1 MGFIVQ
7 GGFIETA
14 QERFL
19 KAYFEDLTKRLNYRY
34 LGTVAKGESAGVCM
48 FPKMF
53 KKLFKLLN
61 QLGTE
66 FEKQHAFDPEIVTKM
81 EKPYELSKRMLFL
94 LKMVLLTNDWINHFC
109 KVYST
114 EFDCFS
120 DFSVILL
127 KKRQS

>member
-61 QLGTE
+61 QLGAE
-66 FEKQHAFDPEIVTKM
+66 FEKQHAFDPEIVTKI
-81 EKPYELSKRMLFL
+81 EKTYVLSKRMLFL
-94 LKMVLLTNDWINHFC
+94 LKMIHPSKLDNIGWHKKLKENGA
-109 KVYST
+109 
-114 EFDCFS
+114 FD
-120 DFSVILL
+120 
-127 KKRQS
+127 KRLDKPFL